1 MNLFS
6 NKKKL
11 TNSWTYFT
19 EFIIG
24 NTLHA
29 WIIRWCNHINVYS
42 AMFAC
47 LNLIWFKIKIAQ
59 YLHNIQIFAN
69 EDSLFWLWAMNIPW
83 IDWPDVKRSGSENKQ
98 QSFGF
103 GAHARVDVAMS
114 ETGENGE
121 KLSKRYKI
129 TVFKRCI
136 LI

>member
-1 MNLFS
+1 MKYNWHFNKLNLFS

-83 IDWPDVKRSGSENKQ
+83 IDWHDVKRSGSENKQ
-98 QSFGF
+98 QSFGYL
-103 GAHARVDVAMS
+103 AHTHVWMWLCRRPVR
-114 ETGENGE
+114 TGRNWVKGI
-121 KLSKRYKI
+121 R
-129 TVFKRCI
+129 
-136 LI
+136 